1 MLLTDFFNSH
11 ILDTL
16 LKLLTLTS
24 ECCCQATFPTKKTK
38 KKLADHELTM
48 TLRSEAVANVCE
60 KTKTFVKIYSELR
73 LFLEERKFLNADL
86 LLNNILK
93 CKHKEILSRASRT
106 EGGKYTTSYNISSI
120 DIFLWNGELN
130 MTASATSVWT
140 LTQPWK

>member
-1 MLLTDFFNSH
+1 MLLSSH
-11 ILDTL
+11 FSHEED
-16 LKLLTLTS
+16 
-24 ECCCQATFPTKKTK
+24 E

-86 LLNNILK
+86 LLNKILK
-93 CKHKEILSRASRT
+93 SKHKEILSRASRT

-130 MTASATSVWT
+130 MIASATSVWI
-140 LTQPWK
+140 LTQSWK

>member
-1 MLLTDFFNSH
+1 MLTIFKKKSYPCYSIKITRSNLKMFLTYFFNSH

-16 LKLLTLTS
+16 LKKLLALTS

-73 LFLEERKFLNADL
+73 LFLEE
-86 LLNNILK
+86 
-93 CKHKEILSRASRT
+93 
-106 EGGKYTTSYNISSI
+106 GSY
-120 DIFLWNGELN
+120 
-130 MTASATSVWT
+130 
-140 LTQPWK
+140 